1 MFTTI
6 LNMKNANRA
15 QQMFF
20 FLNTTKD
27 RMIHFHISVAAKRH
41 RDRNNMKTREW
52 QKITGF
58 NLVGR
63 DIL

>member
-1 MFTTI
+1 
-6 LNMKNANRA
+6 MKNANRA

-41 RDRNNMKTREW
+41 RDRNNLKTREW